1 MPCER
6 EIQHAVGD
14 PLLERGFLCYERRSL
29 WSDEGPREASWR
41 SGYAEDC
48 KSLYGGSI
56 PSEAS
61 MISISYSVSAV
72 ADEFSSVFRQ

>member
-1 MPCER
+1 MS
-6 EIQHAVGD
+6 A
-14 PLLERGFLCYERRSL
+14 LAN
-29 WSDEGPREASWR
+29 EASWR

-61 MISISYSVSAV
+61 NFFNEIKEIGHTGYHPNVGMDVLFDPLLLLKLLLTTVIRTNCP
-72 ADEFSSVFRQ
+72 FSP

>member
-1 MPCER
+1 MWIEPC
-6 EIQHAVGD
+6 
-14 PLLERGFLCYERRSL
+14 GFRMDVAIADADVAASVALM
-29 WSDEGPREASWR
+29 ASWR

-61 MISISYSVSAV
+61 RFASCLWTMADVWHLVSVSY
-72 ADEFSSVFRQ
+72 R